1 MHNIITTANTHCQ
14 RLSFSNF
21 YTEIFIQKKSCF
33 GFIPKYL
40 KNDLDYMCEV
50 MQRHLFIFI
59 LTETYKVLWG
69 IPNHPTVRVYQKIKN
84 LFAITKHE

>member
-1 MHNIITTANTHCQ
+1 
-14 RLSFSNF
+14 
-21 YTEIFIQKKSCF
+21 
-33 GFIPKYL
+33 
-40 KNDLDYMCEV
+40 MCEV

-84 LFAITKHE
+84 LSAIMKHEQLKLPNRIYHTQCNRSS